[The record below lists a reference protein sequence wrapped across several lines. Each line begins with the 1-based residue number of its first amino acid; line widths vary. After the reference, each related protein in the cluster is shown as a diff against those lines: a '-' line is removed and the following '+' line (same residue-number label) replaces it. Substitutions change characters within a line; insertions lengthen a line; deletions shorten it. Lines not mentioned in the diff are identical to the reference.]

1 MRTAT
6 LLLVVFSALL
16 LLPVVKADEA
26 KDQIDAFEETMKG
39 ADEAAMIKEIE
50 ALAKSGNPGASKAI
64 SKFMNHRQTAVR
76 VAAIGAVGSLKEK
89 KYFGKLN
96 GMIKQADKDPAVL
109 AAVCLA
115 VGQYGSKGSLKTL
128 VGVAKKWMAKDAVV
142 CSAAATAIGNV
153 PDRQAVD
160 ELIKLMDLT
169 FPKAGANSGAISTEQ
184 RDLFAASRPAILK
197 SLQTLTGWDFQDAEP
212 WRSFWDKEQKTWKP
226 GKLDIDT
233 TKLKKWVDPGY
244 GFVINKPGDR
254 WVFDRSETFKDY
266 RIYMSR
272 EQENAKEAYVF
283 VWAARNSSGMSG
295 ANKANEWM
303 DSYRNRYKDIKEET
317 VKLDNIRVGKVKG
330 VVQSFTGRDAYGTA
344 VKVRDLYFAHSGY
357 MFIVGSWRRS
367 GLEDKSVESEVLKAL
382 NSFKLTN

>member
-1 MRTAT
+1 MRTAP

-26 KDQIDAFEETMKG
+26 KDQIAAFEETMKA

-96 GMIKQADKDPAVL
+96 GMIKQVDKDPAVL

-142 CSAAATAIGNV
+142 CSAAATAIGNIS
-153 PDRQAVD
+153 DRQAVD

-169 FPKAGANSGAISTEQ
+169 FPKAGANSGAISGSSVQTSIGIGVTPSLA
-184 RDLFAASRPAILK
+184 RIVRAA
-197 SLQTLTGWDFQDAEP
+197 GGCE
-212 WRSFWDKEQKTWKP
+212 
-226 GKLDIDT
+226 
-233 TKLKKWVDPGY
+233 
-244 GFVINKPGDR
+244 
-254 WVFDRSETFKDY
+254 
-266 RIYMSR
+266 
-272 EQENAKEAYVF
+272 
-283 VWAARNSSGMSG
+283 
-295 ANKANEWM
+295 
-303 DSYRNRYKDIKEET
+303 
-317 VKLDNIRVGKVKG
+317 
-330 VVQSFTGRDAYGTA
+330 
-344 VKVRDLYFAHSGY
+344 H
-357 MFIVGSWRRS
+357 
-367 GLEDKSVESEVLKAL
+367 
-382 NSFKLTN
+382 